1 MKYAEKLQLL
11 LKGVKMEEIKDL
23 EAQEKEEL
31 DAAAAALNND
41 AGGSKEDGAN
51 GSDAAGSVGDSE
63 ALAAAQVM
71 ITELETKLAN
81 TQDELTKLNSEIAAI
96 NNRATQV
103 EDLPKYDATAVF
115 GELFN
120 KAKQEV

>member
-1 MKYAEKLQLL
+1 MKYSEKLQLL

-31 DAAAAALNND
+31 EAASGSEESNNSENIQD
-41 AGGSKEDGAN
+41 NNAEG
-51 GSDAAGSVGDSE
+51 E
-63 ALAAAQVM
+63 ALEAAKSM
-71 ITELETKLAN
+71 IEELETKLAN

>member
-1 MKYAEKLQLL
+1 MKYSEKLQLL
-11 LKGVKMEEIKDL
+11 LKGVKMDDIKDL

-31 DAAAAALNND
+31 DAAANASDND
-41 AGGSKEDGAN
+41 SGGSNEN
-51 GSDAAGSVGDSE
+51 GSEDKGSDVDSE

-103 EDLPKYDATAVF
+103 EDLPNYDATAVF
-115 GELFN
+115 SELFN

>member
-1 MKYAEKLQLL
+1 MKYSEKLQLL

-31 DAAAAALNND
+31 EAASSSEEPDNSEKIQDNN
-41 AGGSKEDGAN
+41 ADG
-51 GSDAAGSVGDSE
+51 E
-63 ALAAAQVM
+63 ALEAAKSM
-71 ITELETKLAN
+71 IEELETKLGNA
-81 TQDELTKLNSEIAAI
+81 QDELTRLNSEIAAI
-96 NNRATQV
+96 NNRATQA

-120 KAKQEV
+120 KNKTEV

>member
-1 MKYAEKLQLL
+1 MKYSEKLQLL

-23 EAQEKEEL
+23 EAQEQAELEAVSSSEEL
-31 DAAAAALNND
+31 DK
-41 AGGSKEDGAN
+41 SEKEQDN
-51 GSDAAGSVGDSE
+51 SE
-63 ALAAAQVM
+63 ALEAAKSM
-71 ITELETKLAN
+71 IEELETKLGNA
-81 TQDELTKLNSEIAAI
+81 QDELTRLNSEIAAI
-96 NNRATQV
+96 NNRATQA